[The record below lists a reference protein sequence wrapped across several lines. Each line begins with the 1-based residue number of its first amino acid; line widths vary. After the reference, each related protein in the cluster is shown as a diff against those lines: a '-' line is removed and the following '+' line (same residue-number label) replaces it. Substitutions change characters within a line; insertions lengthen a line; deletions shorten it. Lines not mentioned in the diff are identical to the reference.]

1 MENILNKIIELD
13 RQAKQKVFQA
23 KEKEENIE
31 SYISKK
37 IEEEKQTIDSKY
49 LNKKKIIQEKY
60 DEKLEKRKKEID
72 EENKKTIDKLH
83 QMYENSKQQ
92 ILGELLNEII

>member
-1 MENILNKIIELD
+1 MQMEENVM
-13 RQAKQKVFQA
+13 AKKKRRGKVVGKVFFVLGL
-23 KEKEENIE
+23 IL
-31 SYISKK
+31 SISIGSMAATVVHKG
-37 IEEEKQTIDSKY
+37 DSMLGLINY
-49 LNKKKIIQEKY
+49 
-60 DEKLEKRKKEID
+60 D

>member
-37 IEEEKQTIDSKY
+37 I
-49 LNKKKIIQEKY
+49 
-60 DEKLEKRKKEID
+60 
-72 EENKKTIDKLH
+72 
-83 QMYENSKQQ
+83 
-92 ILGELLNEII
+92 